1 MSYFKFAKNELKLRI
16 EKRFGDGGQ
25 INKIEIDKSEW
36 ADIVMEIYNLEM
48 MLDEL
53 TEVKTNG

>member
-1 MSYFKFAKNELKLRI
+1 MSYFKFGKSELKLRI
-16 EKRFGDGGQ
+16 EKRFGEGGQ
-25 INKIEIDKSEW
+25 IDEIKIDRGEW
-36 ADIVMEIYNLEM
+36 ADIVMEIYNLEI